1 MKRWFIPVAS
11 LSAVAAAVV
20 SALFLAGVFDG
31 NEASVTE
38 DNGTEVAGVCAP
50 DHSDCEDTL
59 VAPDLTDDDDGE
71 GSSIAPVCAPGHS
84 DCDDTVVIEP
94 VCEPDTPDCADSLV
108 GDRDGDIDVSEPPA
122 DPIQPVDGRCSGEEF
137 ALCEA
142 SATEFALADL
152 QRRLGVDAEA
162 VVVDDIEFAEWPDSC
177 LAAAEEGEACA
188 QVITPGFVIVF
199 EAGGDQYEYH
209 ADLNGNVRL
218 AQ

>member
-20 SALFLAGVFDG
+20 SALFLAGVFDE
-31 NEASVTE
+31 NEVSVTE

-50 DHSDCEDTL
+50 DHPDCEDTL

-71 GSSIAPVCAPGHS
+71 GSSIAP
-84 DCDDTVVIEP
+84 E
-94 VCEPDTPDCADSLV
+94 
-108 GDRDGDIDVSEPPA
+108 A
-122 DPIQPVDGRCSGEEF
+122 DPIQPVDGRCSGEEL
-137 ALCEA
+137 AVCEA

-162 VVVDDIEFAEWPDSC
+162 IVVDDIEFAEWPDSC

-209 ADLNGNVRL
+209 TDLNGNVRL